1 MELLKTHTDFKTCLI
16 LSIELAE
23 LTRLSGISV
32 VQEQSHSGCVAP
44 LRHQQQAACS
54 GVGLMLKR
62 VPQQGSLDLCE
73 ELTLSQRREQGG
85 Q

>member
-16 LSIELAE
+16 LSFELAE
-23 LTRLSGISV
+23 CTRLWDLSG
-32 VQEQSHSGCVAP
+32 SGAESLWVCSAP
-44 LRHQQQAACS
+44 ETPAADTCS

-62 VPQQGSLDLCE
+62 VPQQGLLDLCE
-73 ELTLSQRREQGG
+73 ELTLNQRREQGG